1 MGDHSRYLGGLWHLL
16 GEHQDL
22 EAADEAEDEEG
33 TGHIAT
39 KTVINLL
46 GVLRRQGEVGWIEGG
61 PQEPQRKNGG
71 GSEGTPV
78 NGVEGNWGNLGDR
91 IEGNRRTPRDAGNGM
106 QGGDPRGW
114 EGTGGTPGDGMEGMR
129 LRR

>member
-1 MGDHSRYLGGLWHLL
+1 MRELGDHSRYLGGLWHLL

-46 GVLRRQGEVGWIEGG
+46 GVLRRQGE
-61 PQEPQRKNGG
+61 
-71 GSEGTPV
+71 
-78 NGVEGNWGNLGDR
+78 L
-91 IEGNRRTPRDAGNGM
+91 
-106 QGGDPRGW
+106 
-114 EGTGGTPGDGMEGMR
+114 DG
-129 LRR
+129 